1 MQRRR
6 IIEDAAA
13 AGESQAE
20 LQSVRARKERSDKGT
35 LRFTPRDERVLRWI
49 GEMMVVR
56 EDQLQVVLGRDAQRA
71 TQHDGTL
78 ALGTVARIITRWEKA
93 GLVGVDRAFAHT
105 PRFVWLTLKAQRD
118 VGLPY
123 KKTFEPERKALLRH
137 YYYVNQARLYV
148 EAKFGSQVKWVSERE
163 LFRRKE
169 HIDGHYVDG
178 LVEFEDGGVTAV
190 EIEATIKPIVRT
202 RTTMLALAE
211 HYDTVTYFVL
221 KNTRTS
227 IERRI
232 AELPEDVQDI
242 FQVIALEE

>member
-1 MQRRR
+1 MQIRR
-6 IIEDAAA
+6 IKDDAAA
-13 AGESQAE
+13 SEEGSNEPQ
-20 LQSVRARKERSDKGT
+20 QTRQRKERSDKGA

-56 EDQLQVVLGRDAQRA
+56 EDQLQVLLGRDAQRA
-71 TQHDGTL
+71 TQQSGL
-78 ALGTVARIITRWEKA
+78 VALGTVARVITRWEKA

-105 PRFVWLTLKAQRD
+105 PRYVWLTLKAQRD

-148 EAKFGSQVKWVSERE
+148 EAKFGDTVAWVSERE

-178 LVEFEDGGVTAV
+178 LVEFADGGVTAV
-190 EIEATIKPIVRT
+190 EVEATVKPVVRT

-221 KNTRTS
+221 RSTRTS

-232 AELPEDVQDI
+232 AELPGDVQEV